1 MKRTSTVLFVGAI
14 CLAVSGQWL
23 LHAQLSNND
32 PRVQNPNMVDRPR
45 TSQRDQMLE
54 EMANQSITWTKPTG
68 PEPKWLERGRKR
80 FQAIE
85 RIRDLLAREI
95 EPQDLQSMP
104 LATVLARLSSEFEI
118 PILFNSTKIASQ
130 TGISEETPITMGFAG
145 NLRTFLD
152 VLLGPYEL
160 TYVINE
166 AGLEVTT
173 LADAST
179 KPSIGVYDL
188 SFVAADSENAKSF
201 LQAIGLT
208 IKPQGSDG
216 ALDVFMV
223 GQMLVVSA
231 TERSHVEIESL
242 LARLAPAPPTP
253 APAPP
258 AELAPESGNKIAPN
272 DKKPDAID
280 PLRGSNF
287 SSDDPFAF

>member
-1 MKRTSTVLFVGAI
+1 MKRTSLALFVGAI

-23 LHAQLSNND
+23 LHAQLANNN
-32 PRVQNPNMVDRPR
+32 PLVHNPNMVDRPR

-54 EMANQSITWTKPTG
+54 EMTNQPITWTKPTG
-68 PEPKWLERGRKR
+68 PAPAWLERGRKR
-80 FQAIE
+80 FQSIE
-85 RIRDLLAREI
+85 RIRDLLSREI
-95 EPQDLQSMP
+95 DPQDWPGIP
-104 LATVLARLSSEFEI
+104 LATVLARLIDEFEI
-118 PILFNSTKIASQ
+118 PILFNAAKIASQ
-130 TGISEETPITMGFAG
+130 NGISEETSITLQFTG

-188 SFVAADSENAKSF
+188 SFVAADSENAKSI

-208 IKPQGSDG
+208 IKPQVSDG

-242 LARLAPAPPTP
+242 LARLAPAPSTP
-253 APAPP
+253 ADSV
-258 AELAPESGNKIAPN
+258 PESGNKMAPN
-272 DKKPDAID
+272 DKKPGTND
-280 PLRGSNF
+280 PFGSSNL

>member
-1 MKRTSTVLFVGAI
+1 MVLFAGAI

-23 LHAQLSNND
+23 LHAQLSSNN
-32 PRVQNPNMVDRPR
+32 PLVQNPNMVDRPR

-54 EMANQSITWTKPTG
+54 EMTNQPIAWTKPTG

-80 FQAIE
+80 FQSIE

-95 EPQDLQSMP
+95 EQRDIQRLP
-104 LATVLARLSSEFEI
+104 LADVLASLSSELAI
-118 PILFNSTKIASQ
+118 PIFYDPVKTASESGLSQ
-130 TGISEETPITMGFAG
+130 DIEIVLQYQG
-145 NLRTFLD
+145 NIRTFLD
-152 VLLGPYEL
+152 MLLEPYDL

-173 LADAST
+173 LADAAS
-179 KPSIGVYDL
+179 KRSIGVYDL
-188 SFVAADSENAKSF
+188 SFVAADSENAKSII
-201 LQAIGLT
+201 QAIGLT

-231 TERSHVEIESL
+231 TERVHVEIESL
-242 LARLAPAPPTP
+242 LATLAPASSTP
-253 APAPP
+253 AASV
-258 AELAPESGNKIAPN
+258 PESGNKMAPN
-272 DKKPDAID
+272 DKKPAINEASRD
-280 PLRGSNF
+280 GNR

>member
-1 MKRTSTVLFVGAI
+1 MKRTSLALFVGAI

-80 FQAIE
+80 FQSIE

-95 EPQDLQSMP
+95 GPRDIQELP
-104 LATVLARLSSEFEI
+104 LTNVLAGISEELVI
-118 PILFNSTKIASQ
+118 PILFNAANASQ
-130 TGISEETPITMGFAG
+130 EGIPEDTPITLEFTG

-173 LADAST
+173 LVDAST

-188 SFVAADSENAKSF
+188 SFVAADSENAKSI

-208 IKPQGSDG
+208 IKSRRSDG

-253 APAPP
+253 APSTP
-258 AELAPESGNKIAPN
+258 AESVPESGNKIAPN
-272 DKKPDAID
+272 DKKSDVND
-280 PLRGSNF
+280 PFGRSNPVG
-287 SSDDPFAF
+287 DDPFGS

>member
-54 EMANQSITWTKPTG
+54 EMTNQPITWTKPTG

-118 PILFNSTKIASQ
+118 PIVFNEARLTQ
-130 TGISEETPITMGFAG
+130 TRISGETPITLQFTGS
-145 NLRTFLD
+145 LRTFLD

-166 AGLEVTT
+166 AGLEVSTS
-173 LADAST
+173 ADAAS

-188 SFVAADSENAKSF
+188 SFVAADSQNAISILRAMVSTMNPKD
-201 LQAIGLT
+201 A
-208 IKPQGSDG
+208 DG
-216 ALDVFMV
+216 KLEVFMV
-223 GQMLVVSA
+223 NQLLIAYALES
-231 TERSHVEIESL
+231 THVEIESL
-242 LARLAPAPPTP
+242 LARLAPVDSEKPTVLPNAVMERNPPV
-253 APAPP
+253 
-258 AELAPESGNKIAPN
+258 GG
-272 DKKPDAID
+272 
-280 PLRGSNF
+280 RGRLGE
-287 SSDDPFAF
+287 DPFGN